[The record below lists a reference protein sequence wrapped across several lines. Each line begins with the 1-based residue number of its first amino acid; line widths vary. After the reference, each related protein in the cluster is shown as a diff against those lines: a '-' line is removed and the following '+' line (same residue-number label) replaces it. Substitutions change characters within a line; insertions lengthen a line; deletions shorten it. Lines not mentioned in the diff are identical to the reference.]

1 MTSYATNITPS
12 AAPPRDRTGAVVALV
27 VGGLAALVA
36 FVLLA
41 GAGTLLWASHYKTDD
56 DGFYT
61 SSTHTYSTPTRALT
75 TENLDA
81 ATGVPGWLDASDH
94 LGRVRIDPQGTGA
107 FVGIAHTSDVNR
119 YLDGVAHDEISDVDL
134 DPFKIETA
142 RRAGEGRP
150 AMPAAQTFWAAT
162 STGGRTLDWKVRKGQ
177 WSVVTMNADGS
188 PNVRVAGQ
196 GRRQGAA
203 DPHARLG
210 PRDPG
215 RAARRRRRRLRRDRR
230 PRGLPL
236 PPGGLRTTNGGA
248 TCVAPPRSSGRTYAP
263 MWRGWIVRPA

>member
-12 AAPPRDRTGAVVALV
+12 AAPPRDRTGAIVALV
-27 VGGLAALVA
+27 VGGLAALLA

-61 SSTHTYSTPTRALT
+61 SKTHTYSTPTRALT

-94 LGRVRIDPQGTGA
+94 LGRVRINPQGSGA
-107 FVGIAHTSDVNR
+107 FVGIAHTRDVDR

-188 PNVRVAGQ
+188 PNVRVAAKVGAKVPLIRSL
-196 GRRQGAA
+196 GWGLAIPGVLLGAA
-203 DPHARLG
+203 AFAFVAIGARG
-210 PRDPG
+210 VSRS
-215 RAARRRRRRLRRDRR
+215 RQAA
-230 PRGLPL
+230 
-236 PPGGLRTTNGGA
+236 
-248 TCVAPPRSSGRTYAP
+248 
-263 MWRGWIVRPA
+263 

>member
-1 MTSYATNITPS
+1 METTTPGPPARRRNGGKIVAIVASGVLGLFAFGLFATGAAALWGDAQKDEQGYISSDSERYATS
-12 AAPPRDRTGAVVALV
+12 
-27 VGGLAALVA
+27 
-36 FVLLA
+36 
-41 GAGTLLWASHYKTDD
+41 
-56 DGFYT
+56 
-61 SSTHTYSTPTRALT
+61 TRALT

-107 FVGIAHTSDVNR
+107 FVGIAHTRDVDR

-142 RRAGEGRP
+142 RRPGEGRP

-188 PNVRVAGQ
+188 PDVRVAAKVGAKVPLIRTL
-196 GRRQGAA
+196 GWGLAIPGILLGAA
-203 DPHARLG
+203 AVAFVAIGARG
-210 PRDPG
+210 VSRS
-215 RAARRRRRRLRRDRR
+215 REAA
-230 PRGLPL
+230 
-236 PPGGLRTTNGGA
+236 
-248 TCVAPPRSSGRTYAP
+248 
-263 MWRGWIVRPA
+263 

>member
-27 VGGLAALVA
+27 VGGLAALLA

-61 SSTHTYSTPTRALT
+61 STTHTYSTPTRALT

-107 FVGIAHTSDVNR
+107 FVGIAHTRDVNR

-142 RRAGEGRP
+142 RRPGEGRP
-150 AMPAAQTFWAAT
+150 AMPAAQTFWSAT

-188 PNVRVAGQ
+188 PDVRVQAKVGAKVPLIRTL
-196 GRRQGAA
+196 GWGLAIPGVLLGAA
-203 DPHARLG
+203 AVAFVAIGARG
-210 PRDPG
+210 VSRSRDAG
-215 RAARRRRRRLRRDRR
+215 
-230 PRGLPL
+230 
-236 PPGGLRTTNGGA
+236 
-248 TCVAPPRSSGRTYAP
+248 
-263 MWRGWIVRPA
+263 